1 MRGFRRGRALPGV
14 AGVGDGSY
22 ARVLAGDG
30 AGAPPGWLR
39 VSPWPGG
46 EHALK
51 LELHAP
57 LASRL
62 LDIVGRLRRMFDLD
76 ADPCAI
82 ADALSSDPRLKPL
95 LRKRPGLR
103 LPNGWDGLAR
113 KSVVSGK
120 SVSVSLSL
128 GGRRYLTK

>member
-1 MRGFRRGRALPGV
+1 MLGFLRGRALPGV
-14 AGVGDGSY
+14 EHVGDDSY
-22 ARVLAGDG
+22 ARVIAGDG

-76 ADPCAI
+76 ADPRAI
-82 ADALSSDPRLKPL
+82 ADALSSDPRLKPP
-95 LRKRPGLR
+95 LRQPTGR
-103 LPNGWDGLAR
+103 A
-113 KSVVSGK
+113 SGQER
-120 SVSVSLSL
+120 VCQY
-128 GGRRYLTK
+128 G